1 MSKPV
6 HVIQLDFKFCAVTLH
21 SSPWPQTS
29 QELIELL
36 REERGTT
43 YYAQE
48 LPAGFK
54 GALILR
60 NGRQLALAC
69 GGRWMVCKRYR
80 SGSERVLCMGVSEAE
95 AALRVTRLQMEGDRK
110 GGATD
115 LWS

>member
-1 MSKPV
+1 MSQPV

-29 QELIELL
+29 QELIEVL
-36 REERGTT
+36 REERGVT
-43 YYAQE
+43 YWAEE
-48 LPAGFK
+48 LRAGFK

-60 NGRQLALAC
+60 SGKQLAMKC
-69 GGRWMVCKRYR
+69 GGWMVSKRYR
-80 SGSERVLCMGVSEAE
+80 GGYERVLCMGVSQAE